1 MKQTALELPSFMKD
15 PILIEEE
22 ISVTGKWVPKNK
34 GGFFRKSEDSRE
46 MLQEWEDIHNEAKN
60 HKGMLSTEIN
70 HAIGQDAVLVHHI
83 FNNEDSLLSY
93 FNQTASKH
101 SAALHAVAQPDY
113 HLIRGIKVSD
123 KVRNAFKSK
132 NVDGTF
138 GEFLYGFVRHDY
150 QQPDP
155 TKAVQV
161 TAKWTCKEGESINE
175 LEHWWLKVG
184 TDAFDEEK
192 GMARFEVYRV
202 IGENALIIHETFES
216 SDELKFHLTKGMAAR
231 YKNDIDK
238 VASPE
243 NYFFRGPVS
252 WTIRTYSKFMGLPA
266 TYSSKGS
273 SYTQQGGT
281 MSEGKTNL
289 K

>member
-132 NVDGTF
+132 NVPSQSGDSLG
-138 GEFLYGFVRHDY
+138 R
-150 QQPDP
+150 
-155 TKAVQV
+155 
-161 TAKWTCKEGESINE
+161 
-175 LEHWWLKVG
+175 
-184 TDAFDEEK
+184 
-192 GMARFEVYRV
+192 
-202 IGENALIIHETFES
+202 
-216 SDELKFHLTKGMAAR
+216 
-231 YKNDIDK
+231 
-238 VASPE
+238 
-243 NYFFRGPVS
+243 
-252 WTIRTYSKFMGLPA
+252 PA
-266 TYSSKGS
+266 
-273 SYTQQGGT
+273 
-281 MSEGKTNL
+281 
-289 K
+289 